1 MSTRN
6 EVTRLQTIS
15 ANKSFLIEDLQTE
28 IQLLKLEHAV
38 ELLKADQEIKALQ
51 RTISELTETL
61 AFFTKKPSTNS
72 LGPENIFSYGPKLSS
87 YEPRTNPTS
96 IFEPCNPNPCNPYPQ
111 EP

>member
-15 ANKSFLIEDLQTE
+15 ANKSFIIEDLQTE

-61 AFFTKKPSTNS
+61 AFFTRKPSTNS
-72 LGPENIFSYGPKLSS
+72 LGPENIFSYGP
-87 YEPRTNPTS
+87 RTNHEP